1 MVRVTGFAIL
11 LIAIFSYNAKA
22 QQFIGINSS
31 TYTSIQNIPYNPTWV
46 NSSSSGIEINAFSF
60 STLFG
65 TNAYLFDKEWVLSS
79 GFPTSGTTPTDYS
92 KDNNS
97 RGRKHLWGNVDI
109 MGPSVSFQYKKE
121 HHIGLYS
128 RMRLIVRGGGIENSN
143 FQLLGKND
151 IDDNTQETIGIN
163 NSGFSLHAFSEVG
176 VTYGRVLRNDYY
188 NVLKAGITVKY
199 LMGIAAGSI
208 YINEFKYTEYPSES
222 LDTLGTL
229 EGEITAKYSYNIDKY
244 VDGDIL
250 NSTSELFNRAGK
262 GSLGF
267 DIGFQYEYHPNGN
280 PNHETPYLFSI
291 AASITDI
298 GGISYYADTGSAVYR
313 ANIQSVNID
322 DYTKKNSEPFSTY
335 FNRLVQDTLLSKANE
350 SEKFRVGL
358 PTAFRINM
366 DWNAEKN
373 FNLNVNMLL
382 NLKGNNGTIY
392 KPAYVS
398 YINFT
403 PTYGN
408 SKFKVGIPFTYI
420 GYQTMTIGASV
431 IAGPLYM
438 GSGSILSSLIS
449 KRVRNFDFY
458 AGLTLKL

>member
-1 MVRVTGFAIL
+1 MVRVIYSTIFF
-11 LIAIFSYNAKA
+11 IAIISCSANA
-22 QQFIGINSS
+22 QQFIGIQSS
-31 TYTSIQNIPYNPTWV
+31 TYTAIQNMPYNPAWV
-46 NSSSSGIEINAFSF
+46 NNSSNGIEVNAFSF

-79 GFPTSGTTPTDYS
+79 DFPTKGSLSSDYT
-92 KDNNS
+92 KDHN
-97 RGRKHLWGNVDI
+97 RGKKHLWGNIDI
-109 MGPSVSFQYKKE
+109 VGPAVSFQYKKE
-121 HHIGLYS
+121 HHIGIYS
-128 RMRLIVRGGGIENSN
+128 RMRSVVRGGGIENSN
-143 FQLLGKND
+143 FQLLGQTD

-163 NSGFSLHAFSEVG
+163 NSGFSIHTFSEIG
-176 VTYGRVLRNDYY
+176 VTYGRILRNDHY
-188 NVLKAGITVKY
+188 NIIRAGFTVKY

-208 YINEFKYTEYPSES
+208 YIDKFKYTEYPSES
-222 LDTLGTL
+222 LDTLGEL
-229 EGEITAKYSYNIDKY
+229 DGQITAKYSYNIDKY
-244 VDGDIL
+244 IEGDAL
-250 NSTSELFNRAGK
+250 NDPSEWFNRAGK

-267 DIGFQYEYHPNGN
+267 DIGVQYEYHADGN
-280 PNHETPYLFSI
+280 PNYETPYLFSI

-313 ANIQSVNID
+313 ANLQSVNID
-322 DYTKKNSEPFSTY
+322 DYTKKNTELFSTY

-420 GYQTMTIGASV
+420 GYQTMTIGANV
-431 IAGPLYM
+431 IAGPLYL